1 MKRPASVLF
10 MEGKVMTENKMKSKA
25 IFIYIE
31 YEIEKIA
38 KQCNLTREQV
48 EQLENNI
55 KNKLEIA

>member
-25 IFIYIE
+25 IFIYIK

>member
-1 MKRPASVLF
+1 
-10 MEGKVMTENKMKSKA
+10 MTENKMKSKA
-25 IFIYIE
+25 TFIYIK

-38 KQCNLTREQV
+38 KQYNLTREQV

>member
-1 MKRPASVLF
+1 MKRPTSVLF

-25 IFIYIE
+25 TFIYIK

-38 KQCNLTREQV
+38 KQYNLTREQV